1 MAPASPILKYPNV
14 SWGHTGIKDLLF
26 TYLCHE
32 CVVNVGLVKVELL
45 QLQRDSQ
52 NTRQRPD
59 DVRVDLGAKT
69 QTQIRQIGAP
79 WLLRLRATHF
89 ERVRVRIVRAHIKIL
104 KFGIA
109 RFKQFSGNIEGEL
122 RDK

>member
-1 MAPASPILKYPNV
+1 MRNLDYLIREKLIREKLRLSHRRALDKTVAPASPILKYPNV

-52 NTRQRPD
+52 NTR
-59 DVRVDLGAKT
+59 
-69 QTQIRQIGAP
+69 
-79 WLLRLRATHF
+79 
-89 ERVRVRIVRAHIKIL
+89 
-104 KFGIA
+104 
-109 RFKQFSGNIEGEL
+109 
-122 RDK
+122 